1 MIEGKTSKGKLA
13 VREKNRQSRWIN
25 IFRLKTME
33 INTTSYRSTYPP
45 AIELASS
52 SLLLSENKQYK
63 ENKIA

>member
-1 MIEGKTSKGKLA
+1 
-13 VREKNRQSRWIN
+13 
-25 IFRLKTME
+25 ME